1 MARSFFKC
9 LSSDYLFLKE
19 RRMGEWGGGAG
30 RGGREGE
37 RDVKARM
44 FISTSWGALLIAYV
58 LLNTFQMQF

>member
-1 MARSFFKC
+1 MARSLFKC

-19 RRMGEWGGGAG
+19 RRMGEWGGAG
-30 RGGREGE
+30 GGGREGE

-58 LLNTFQMQF
+58 LLNTFQMKF